1 MRGPPV
7 LLGAAFL
14 SLFLLHSAD
23 GGLRAAPAKPPSPA
37 APVAEEES
45 TEKEKIDEVEV
56 FRQDQRKRLAE
67 GVEWAK
73 LGVFIPLVVAFI
85 VALVLFITPKELFT
99 IRPFDKNR
107 DRKRQVE
114 TPEDTGYKDSDFHW

>member
-7 LLGAAFL
+7 FFGAAFL
-14 SLFLLHSAD
+14 SLFFLQSAY
-23 GGLRAAPAKPPSPA
+23 GQLRTSAQAPR
-37 APVAEEES
+37 APVVEEENS
-45 TEKEKIDEVEV
+45 EREKVDEAEV

-73 LGVFIPLVVAFI
+73 FGVFIPLVVALI
-85 VALVLFITPKELFT
+85 VAIVLFITPKELFT

-114 TPEDTGYKDSDFHW
+114 TPEDTGYKDSDYHW